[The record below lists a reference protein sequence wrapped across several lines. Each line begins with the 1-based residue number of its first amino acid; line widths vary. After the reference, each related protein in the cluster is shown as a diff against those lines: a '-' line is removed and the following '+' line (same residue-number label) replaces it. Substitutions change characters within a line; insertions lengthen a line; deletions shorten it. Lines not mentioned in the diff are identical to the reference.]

1 MISVRRNKNFTNW
14 IQVFSFGKFIDELSS
29 VAKAMELA
37 ESSARKRNLNYINV
51 EGEAVKLENAKDK

>member
-37 ESSARKRNLNYINV
+37 ESLAKKRNLHYINV
-51 EGEAVKLENAKDK
+51 EGEARSI

>member
-37 ESSARKRNLNYINV
+37 ESLAKKRNLHYINV
-51 EGEAVKLENAKDK
+51 EGEASSI